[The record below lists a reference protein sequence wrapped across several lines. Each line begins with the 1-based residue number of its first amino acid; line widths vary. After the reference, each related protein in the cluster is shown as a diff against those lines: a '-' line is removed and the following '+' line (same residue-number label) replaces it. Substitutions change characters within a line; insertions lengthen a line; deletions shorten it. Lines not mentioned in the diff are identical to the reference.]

1 MRSISSS
8 TPSYLAMSGRLLE
21 WKRRYAA
28 SPMGS
33 AAQLSATRML

>member
-8 TPSYLAMSGRLLE
+8 TPSYLAMSGRLSE
-21 WKRRYAA
+21 WKRRYVA

-33 AAQLSATRML
+33 AAQLSATCML